1 MRAHLLSALIIGG
14 VVLYV
19 LGVTTGPQMLQVLG
33 VASVVAGMLLEVLG
47 WAQFPGQASVER
59 SSKGDQVKDSHPLTI
74 FIGGVVLIGLGLF
87 WSAFDGYSLPSF
99 GKASIVWM
107 TLGAVYIAMASWRL
121 RREKGQGTR
130 VSK

>member
-19 LGVTTGPQMLQVLG
+19 LGVTTGPQMLQGLG
-33 VASVVAGMLLEVLG
+33 VAFVVAGLLLRVLG
-47 WAQFPGQASVER
+47 WAPFPGQASVEQR
-59 SSKGDQVKDSHPLTI
+59 SSKSDQVNDSHPLTI
-74 FIGGVVLIGLGLF
+74 ALGGVGLIGLGLWHGF
-87 WSAFDGYSLPSF
+87 GFSF
-99 GKASIVWM
+99 GKASAVWL
-107 TLGAVYIAMASWRL
+107 TLGAVYIAMALWRL